1 MNTIFDLKE
10 QLDYIYALPCPS
22 CGNQWTYKINSNT
35 SWTEIRNCGCSEYF
49 KLIDERRSIYLFQQR
64 QDK

>member
-22 CGNQWTYKINSNT
+22 CGNQWTYKITSET
-35 SWTEIRNCGCSEYF
+35 SWKEIRNCGCPEYF
-49 KLIDERRSIYLFQQR
+49 KLIKDREELFHSLKH
-64 QDK
+64 QD